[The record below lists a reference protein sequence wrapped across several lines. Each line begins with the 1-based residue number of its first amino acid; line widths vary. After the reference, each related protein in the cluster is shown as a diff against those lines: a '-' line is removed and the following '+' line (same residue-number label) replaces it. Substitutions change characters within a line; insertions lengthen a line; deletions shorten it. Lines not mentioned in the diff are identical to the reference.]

1 MAVTEISTAAQNAHA
16 NGVVD
21 LLDAGSGPGELEIY
35 DGTIPGPNAGPAGT
49 LLVTITLDDPAFGNA
64 SSGVATAADLDPTNW
79 IADGTADYW
88 RAVDSDGN
96 VVMQGDCSVTA
107 GSGSLKLSSITAVT
121 GSPVDVTAFTYTA
134 PSGE

>member
-1 MAVTEISTAAQNAHA
+1 MAITQISTAAQNAHA

-21 LLDAGSGPGELEIY
+21 LLDAGAGAGTLKIY
-35 DGTIPGPNAGPAGT
+35 DGAMPGPNVAAVGT

-64 SSGVATAADLDPTNW
+64 VAGVATCFDLDPTNW
-79 IADGTADYW
+79 AADGTAGYW
-88 RAVDSDGN
+88 RACDSDGN
-96 VVMQGDCSVTA
+96 VVMQGDATVTA
-107 GSGSLKLSSITAVT
+107 GSGALKLSSLTAVT